1 MQPPEPILVADLFPE
16 VLDSLLKLLSGL
28 SAEDWQKPT
37 ACPGWSVK
45 DVALHLL
52 GGEIGNLSGR
62 RDQHTVSGPSIA
74 GWEELV
80 SFIDDWNRGW
90 VRAARRIS
98 PRLLVDL
105 LEFTGGQMCDYFRSL
120 DPFAMGG
127 AVSWAG
133 PEPAPVWLDLA
144 REYTE
149 RWHHQQ
155 HIRDATGR
163 PGLKEPRYMAPAL
176 ATFVWGLPR
185 AFEAPHLP
193 SIGPEEGAGR
203 ASHLPSIGP
212 EEGAGRASHLPSVA
226 PEEGAGQATA
236 AAEAIAVTLT
246 IAGASG
252 GQWSVVREG
261 GAWRLYAGAA
271 ERPAAQVT
279 LDEDLAWR
287 LFTRGVDPDAAR
299 ERAALSGDRALG
311 LKVLDTISIIA

>member
-1 MQPPEPILVADLFPE
+1 VQPPEPIIIADLFPE

-28 SAEDWQKPT
+28 SAEEWQKPT

-52 GGEIGNLSGR
+52 GGEIGNLSSR
-62 RDQHTVSGPSIA
+62 RDGYTMSGASIT
-74 GWEELV
+74 GWDELV
-80 SFIDDWNRGW
+80 GFVNDWNESW

-98 PRLLVDL
+98 PRLLIAL

-120 DPFAMGG
+120 DPYAMGG

-155 HIRDATGR
+155 HIRDAAGQ
-163 PGLKEPRYMAPAL
+163 PGLKEARYMAPAL

-185 AFEAPHLP
+185 AFGMTP
-193 SIGPEEGAGR
+193 
-203 ASHLPSIGP
+203 
-212 EEGAGRASHLPSVA
+212 
-226 PEEGAGQATA
+226 
-236 AAEAIAVTLT
+236 AAEGTAVTLT

-252 GQWSVVREG
+252 GRWSLRREG
-261 GAWRLYAGAA
+261 GAWRLLAGAA
-271 ERPAAQVT
+271 ERPAAEVT

-287 LFTRGVDPDAAR
+287 LFTRGLGRDAAR

>member
-1 MQPPEPILVADLFPE
+1 MQPPEPIIVADLFPE

-28 SAEDWQKPT
+28 SAEEWQRPT

-52 GGEIGNLSGR
+52 GGEIGNLSNR
-62 RDQHTVSGPSIA
+62 RDKHVVSGASIA
-74 GWEELV
+74 GWDELV
-80 SFIDDWNRGW
+80 RFIDDWNQGW

-120 DPFAMGG
+120 DPYAMGG
-127 AVSWAG
+127 AVGWAG

-155 HIRDATGR
+155 HIRDAAGK
-163 PGLKEPRYMAPAL
+163 PGLTEARYMAPAL

-185 AFEAPHLP
+185 AFQAPHLP
-193 SIGPEEGAGR
+193 SAN
-203 ASHLPSIGP
+203 
-212 EEGAGRASHLPSVA
+212 
-226 PEEGAGQATA
+226 PEEGAGQATR
-236 AAEAIAVTLT
+236 AAEGTAVTLT

-252 GQWSVVREG
+252 GQWSLLRQGE
-261 GAWRLYAGAA
+261 AWRLLAGAA
-271 ERPAAQVT
+271 ERPAAAVT
-279 LDEDLAWR
+279 LDEDMAWR
-287 LFTRGVDPDAAR
+287 LFTRGLSLDAAR

-311 LKVLDTISIIA
+311 LRVLETVAIIA